1 MPELPEVET
10 IVSELKR
17 TLKGATILDAQFSR
31 PKLIKGI
38 PYPALRKTIAKRK
51 IQKIERR
58 AKYILLSLSGGKTLI
73 LHLGMTGRL
82 LLHPKKEKGE
92 VANLKTRKKEPDRFV
107 RGQFFLNNNRILDFS
122 DLRLFGRVYLLDT
135 ASVAKKDPIKKLGV
149 DPLSKSFTSSLFA
162 QQLKKR
168 KGNAKVVLMDQTFLA
183 GIGNIYSDEI
193 LFEARIHPLAK
204 TQSLKPAQIKKLYGA
219 IKKILKLGIKYR
231 GTSDSHYFDLHGNI
245 GTFQKHLKVYRQTGK
260 PCFYSEHPSASH
272 SGLRASGPRTAS
284 SWPRGSRGAGPS
296 TTLGTGPCKGTV
308 KRIKVNGRSAH
319 YCPVCQH

>member
-17 TLKGATILDAQFSR
+17 ALIGATILDAQFSR

-38 PYPALRKTIAKRK
+38 SYPSFRKTIAKKK

-58 AKYILLSLSGGKTLI
+58 AKYILFSLSGGKTLI

-92 VANLKTRKKEPDRFV
+92 VVNLKTKKKEPDRFV
-107 RGQFFLNNNRILDFS
+107 RGQFLLDKNRILDFS
-122 DLRLFGRVYLLDT
+122 DLRLFGKIYLLNT
-135 ASVAKKDPIKKLGV
+135 ADVAKNNPIKKLGI
-149 DPLSKSFTSSLFA
+149 DPLSKEFTLPLFI

-168 KGNAKVVLMDQTFLA
+168 KGGVKVVLMDQAFLA

-193 LFEARIHPLAK
+193 LFEAKVHPLTK
-204 TQSLKPAQIKKLYGA
+204 TQNLKPAQTKALYSA

-231 GTSDSHYFDLHGNI
+231 GTSDSDYFDLYGGV
-245 GTFQKHLKVYRQTGK
+245 GTFQKHLKVYRKTGK
-260 PCFYSEHPSASH
+260 PC
-272 SGLRASGPRTAS
+272 PR
-284 SWPRGSRGAGPS
+284 
-296 TTLGTGPCKGTV
+296 PCKGIVT
-308 KRIKVNGRSAH
+308 RIKINGRSAH
-319 YCPVCQH
+319 YCSVCQI